1 MDPLALR
8 NLDEACPPLGTSV
21 ASYTVVM
28 DDAHMGWGGPGDVKV
43 LEVADKEDDVYHQDV
58 GIDFCGLCCSLGKE
72 TSSYDDG
79 WM

>member
-1 MDPLALR
+1 
-8 NLDEACPPLGTSV
+8 
-21 ASYTVVM
+21 
-28 DDAHMGWGGPGDVKV
+28 MGWGGPGDVKV